1 MVYALIPARGGSKAI
16 PNKNIVNVNG
26 NPLIYYTIKAL
37 QDSNVDKIFV
47 STDSTEIADV
57 ALSMQVNVIERPSD
71 ISSDSS
77 QSEEALLHFAK
88 IHKFNTL
95 VFVQATSPLLES
107 NDINKGLKMLDTYDS
122 VFSGCKQHW
131 TPKWKEEDEPFSF
144 ILAPYHWDIY
154 DRPMRQEKHALYEE
168 NGAFYITSRKLLL
181 ENKLRYSGS
190 IGIFEMPQLRS
201 FQIDEPEDIPLIEH
215 LLRR

>member
-131 TPKWKEEDEPFSF
+131 TPKWRKEGEP
-144 ILAPYHWDIY
+144 YNWDIY
-154 DRPMRQEKHALYEE
+154 NRPMRQEESTLYEE

-181 ENKLRYSGS
+181 ESKLRYSGR

-201 FQIDEPEDIPLIEH
+201 FQIDEPEDTK
-215 LLRR
+215 

>member
-1 MVYALIPARGGSKAI
+1 MIYALIPARGGSKAI

-37 QDSNVDKIFV
+37 QASNVNKIFV
-47 STDSTEIADV
+47 STDSIEISDV

-71 ISSDSS
+71 VSSDSS

-88 IHKFNTL
+88 IHEFNTL

-131 TPKWKEEDEPFSF
+131 TPKWKESGE
-144 ILAPYHWDIY
+144 PYHWDIFSTAKWEGK
-154 DRPMRQEKHALYEE
+154 QCC
-168 NGAFYITSRKLLL
+168 
-181 ENKLRYSGS
+181 
-190 IGIFEMPQLRS
+190 
-201 FQIDEPEDIPLIEH
+201 
-215 LLRR
+215 